1 MKYSL
6 AYIPNLNI
14 EDIILRRR
22 LDYSLKKKTVSDK
35 VIKNFKEDTEVGVMS
50 PKGHQGVSVMAKFTC
65 SDSI

>member
-6 AYIPNLNI
+6 TYIANLNI
-14 EDIILRRR
+14 KDIILKRR

-35 VIKNFKEDTEVGVMS
+35 VIKNLKEVTEVGAMP

-65 SDSI
+65 SDSS

>member
-14 EDIILRRR
+14 KDIILRRR
-22 LDYSLKKKTVSDK
+22 LDYFLKKKVSDK
-35 VIKNFKEDTEVGVMS
+35 VIKNFKEVTEVGVMS